1 MSRDRISAVA
11 LLSYPATVR
20 AARGSEM
27 VATLQDISAGSRLRF
42 AREIVDLV
50 RLGLRTRAT
59 STARAGAGRLIADG
73 LCLAGIWL
81 MALDVTT
88 LTIQRAH
95 GLEDPLLAWAPLAAL
110 TGALAVAVV
119 GRERIAGIAALAW
132 TALRLPLLWD
142 HHPGIAGL
150 VPEVL
155 PVACFCVMVVAPRRR
170 TVDLRRLAC
179 LLAPATVVLTLAPPA
194 GERSPLLV
202 AYVALMAILGVAF
215 CIAMLPTDP
224 RPAIAGA
231 VSMSSIG
238 LAVVAVHHDGSAAA
252 LAVAAAAPVVL
263 AVAITRT
270 RRLQRTTLI

>member
-1 MSRDRISAVA
+1 MSRDRISALA
-11 LLSYPATVR
+11 LLSYPPAVR

-27 VATLQDISAGSRLRF
+27 VATLQDISAESRLRF
-42 AREIVDLV
+42 VREIVDFV
-50 RLGLRTRAT
+50 RLGLRTRAA
-59 STARAGAGRLIADG
+59 STASAGAGRLVADG

-81 MALDVTT
+81 MALDATT
-88 LTIQRAH
+88 LTIQRAR
-95 GLEDPLLAWAPLAAL
+95 GLEDPLLASAPLAVL

-142 HHPGIAGL
+142 HHPGVAGL
-150 VPEVL
+150 APEVL

-179 LLAPATVVLTLAPPA
+179 LLAPATVVVTLAPPA

-202 AYVALMAILGVAF
+202 AYVALMAILGVAS

-231 VSMSSIG
+231 VSLSSVG
-238 LAVVAVHHDGSAAA
+238 LAVVAVHDDGSPAA
-252 LAVAAAAPVVL
+252 LLVAAAAPVVL
-263 AVAITRT
+263 AFAVSRT
-270 RRLQRTTLI
+270 RRLQRATPI